1 MKTIFTLLLSTIFSV
16 ASIAY
21 DGTRLTVTSV
31 SQNKMFVEV
40 NGRRY
45 SLNGN
50 TVSIGNIRPGTYNVR
65 VLRELKR
72 KSGWNSGIGRSREEV
87 IYSIRLT
94 LRDGYHFDIL
104 LNRFGKVLIDERR
117 IDRNDDWYTDEDD
130 RYFERDAGRDED
142 WEERDDTRDRANK
155 DWDDDENMTDSD
167 PREDMDDR
175 DAEYDDEYSRLMSDF
190 DFSQAKET
198 LRKEWFENTRMTTA
212 KQIIDRNYFTS
223 QQVKDL
229 LLLFT
234 FENNRLDLAKYA
246 YGKTVDKGNYF
257 IVNDAFTFN
266 SNKEKLGEYIRDYK

>member
-16 ASIAY
+16 ASMAY

-31 SQNKMFVEV
+31 SNNKMFVEV

-45 SLNGN
+45 NLNGN
-50 TVSIGNIRPGTYNVR
+50 TVSINTIRPGTYNVR

-72 KSGWNSGIGRSREEV
+72 NTGWNSRIGSPREEV

-130 RYFERDAGRDED
+130 RYFDRDGDRDED
-142 WEERDDTRDRANK
+142 WDESDATGNPNEGWEDEDGDMADRDRRDGN
-155 DWDDDENMTDSD
+155 NN
-167 PREDMDDR
+167 R
-175 DAEYDDEYSRLMSDF
+175 DADYDDEDSGFMNDF

-198 LRKEWFENTRMTTA
+198 LRKEWFENTRVTTA

-223 QQVKDL
+223 RQVKEI

-266 SNKEKLGEYIRDYK
+266 NNKEKLSEYIRDYK

>member
-16 ASIAY
+16 SSIAY

-31 SQNKMFVEV
+31 SHNKMFVEV

-45 SLNGN
+45 NLNGN

-117 IDRNDDWYTDEDD
+117 IDRNDDWYKDEEDNYFD
-130 RYFERDAGRDED
+130 RDRDRNED
-142 WEERDDTRDRANK
+142 WDESDDTRDRDSKN
-155 DWDDDENMTDSD
+155 WENDDDDMNDRD
-167 PREDMDDR
+167 PRDDR
-175 DAEYDDEYSRLMSDF
+175 DNRDADYDDGYSRSMSDF

-223 QQVKDL
+223 QQVKDV

-234 FENNRLDLAKYA
+234 FE
-246 YGKTVDKGNYF
+246 
-257 IVNDAFTFN
+257 
-266 SNKEKLGEYIRDYK
+266 

>member
-1 MKTIFTLLLSTIFSV
+1 MKTIFTLLLSTIFSL

-31 SQNKMFVEV
+31 SPNKMFVEV

-45 SLNGN
+45 DLNGN
-50 TVSIGNIRPGTYNVR
+50 TVSIGNIRPGSYNVR

-72 KSGWNSGIGRSREEV
+72 KNGWSAGIGRSREEV
-87 IYSIRLT
+87 VYSIRLT

-117 IDRNDDWYTDEDD
+117 IDRNDDWYTDEDEND
-130 RYFERDAGRDED
+130 FGRNADRDED
-142 WEERDDTRDRANK
+142 WEKREDARDADNNEWEDDDVTDKDLRDDK
-155 DWDDDENMTDSD
+155 DNPNTD
-167 PREDMDDR
+167 
-175 DAEYDDEYSRLMSDF
+175 YDDEYSRSMSDF

-223 QQVKDL
+223 QQVKEL

-234 FENNRLDLAKYA
+234 FENNRLEIAKYA
-246 YGKTVDKGNYF
+246 YGRTVDKKNYF

-266 SNKEKLGEYIRDYK
+266 NNKEKLSEYIRDYH